1 MTQVQ
6 APKLMTDHEVYL
18 YATDFR
24 RAILGDAPS
33 DRMCAAISSPLCS
46 ALGVLDVPVELV
58 KSDFGAFNHVF
69 LDLLDGRFLDPT
81 ADQFNWLNVTA
92 FPAIYV
98 GPPTLIHRRANRYE
112 GPRWDNLLSEFKRL
126 QPSFSATE
134 VGAMVKSVLK
144 TLPPEMIQWPI
155 A

>member
-1 MTQVQ
+1 MTQEQ
-6 APKLMTDHEVYL
+6 TTSLMTDQEVYL

-33 DRMCAAISSPLCS
+33 DRMCVAISAPLCS
-46 ALGVLDVPVELV
+46 ALRVLEVPVELV
-58 KSDFGAFNHVF
+58 QSDFGPFNHVF
-69 LDLLDGRFLDPT
+69 LDLLDGQFLDPT
-81 ADQFNWLNVTA
+81 ADQFNWLNVGA

-98 GPPTLIHRRANRYE
+98 GPPTLIHRRAKRYE
-112 GPRWDNLLSEFKRL
+112 GTRWDDLLSEFKRL
-126 QPSFSATE
+126 QPSFAAIE

-144 TLPPEMIQWPI
+144 TLPPEMIQWPS